1 MTDSVERLYIIRD
14 HLRTGVVGQREVWE
28 EWLADA
34 VEEIKHL
41 QTQLDEEVHGHQA
54 RLYTEIE
61 HLRRRL
67 NEVDAQLTAEG
78 HIHARECMALRA
90 EKDAEIAGMQS
101 LLFRL
106 RNYIAG
112 EHTSDRPKDAM
123 LELIDRALES
133 KP

>member
-1 MTDSVERLYIIRD
+1 MTDSVERLYIIRN

-28 EWLADA
+28 EWLAEAAADN
-34 VEEIKHL
+34 ERL
-41 QTQLDEEVHGHQA
+41 QA
-54 RLYTEIE
+54 RLY
-61 HLRRRL
+61 
-67 NEVDAQLTAEG
+67 EVDAQLNAEG

-112 EHTSDRPKDAM
+112 ERTSDRPKDAM
-123 LELIDRALES
+123 LELIDATLEP